1 MKRNYALSFVTIFLL
16 LFISVAY
23 AAFNSELNIT
33 GEGSVL
39 KDTTAPTCGSW
50 YLRDSSLTTQ
60 EAYNQNKFI
69 NPGTNTTWTNTDKTL
84 FIECTDNMEG
94 DYGCINVDTVTASGN
109 TKRYFKD
116 VKDYTT
122 SIKSDGETVTV
133 TLYDAY
139 LNSRTCTLPS
149 GGSNPYIDKESP
161 TVTIIPTAAN
171 KFTYL
176 GTDNNSSELKYMVTD
191 TNTVPSIDDVNWSDT
206 PTEFT
211 IDNTEAKTYYVWTRD
226 GANIVSETINT
237 YLLTADVGTGSTLTL
252 RYQNSGGAILSTGY
266 VLDGTPVHVNGSIR
280 AEYNSLVLTSTTT
293 TTEVISNNSV
303 QMINGN
309 TTISSVAVLDQ
320 FTLTAD
326 ANGGSIPITAGWTG
340 SGDTSIKLVTYDAQ
354 YGTLP
359 NAPTK
364 AGYEFAGWSL
374 LPDGY
379 TEVEYV
385 QSSGTQYINS
395 GYVPNTDTAVD
406 VKFLFNSMS
415 SQWQNVLGSRT
426 TAATDDQ
433 FSFSSSNNN
442 ASAGFGAQEISLG
455 KVFAANIT
463 YEVSMD
469 KTNIK
474 INGVVK
480 GTFASKQISSA
491 LPIYIFGRNTAGG
504 FSNAF
509 IGKIYRVVIYEDGV
523 VVRNYIPCINDA
535 TGKAGLYDLVN
546 GVFYGNVGTG
556 DFTYG
561 TANYLTPQTIVKAQ
575 DNHSIYAKYTA
586 NTYTVEFDS
595 NGSSGTSMAD
605 QTITYGVETVLS
617 KNTYTMTNFTF
628 TGWNTEADG
637 SGTSYAD
644 EQSVLNLTTVN
655 NDVITLYAQW
665 VQPGLYDSSGNV
677 IKTWSELES
686 LGLTKSTIESNY
698 TSSTYDVTAGS
709 PYKVFTDNNL
719 SGKLILPET
728 ITKIGN
734 YAFHDCPGLE
744 SIVIPTS
751 TISIGEHAFD
761 NADDIETITIP
772 SSVTSIGQYA
782 FASCDSLTSVNLPGR
797 ITSILTG
804 VFSDCSNLSTIS
816 IPSSVTTIGNYAFA
830 NSGLESISIPSSVT
844 SIGNSAFNNTELT
857 SITIPRSVTSI
868 GTDAF
873 ANSTSLSSITVDSN
887 NAVYDSRNNS
897 NAIIETATDKLIVG
911 NASTVIPN
919 SVTSIGARAF
929 KGSSITSITIPNSV
943 NDIGADAFLD
953 CANLSIVIFDN
964 TIGWYVSELPNA
976 SSGTNMAVTNP
987 FTNATN
993 LKSTY
998 HTYYWKSSIYKVE
1011 FNANGGRG
1019 TMADQYIGTV
1029 TPTRLDANEFRRD
1042 GHTFAGWNTSPNG
1055 DGTDYADQ
1063 EQVTGLAG
1071 MGETIILYAKWNLS
1085 ATPGLYDTNN
1095 TLILTWSEL
1104 NALGLTNSTVEYDYT
1119 SANYDML
1126 SGSPYNVFTDNS
1138 LVGGLVLPTTIGS
1151 IGDYAFN
1158 NIPGLLGI
1166 VIPDGVTSIGDHAFA
1181 GTGMTAIEI
1190 PNSVTSIGEGVF
1202 ASTEIDTI
1210 TVGLGNMTYDS
1221 RNNSNAIIETST
1233 NKLISGIS
1241 STVIPNTVT
1250 SIGSGAFIDP
1260 VDLTTITIP
1269 SSVVM
1274 IEPNAF
1280 VDCSDLT
1287 AVTFENPNGWFYTS
1301 TPSGVSGTDLTLTN
1315 TATNVTYLTTTYNS
1329 YYWKNA
1335 SYKVV
1340 FDPNG
1345 GSGTMADQFIGVG
1358 ASVSLN
1364 QNTYTKSEYT
1374 FSGWY
1379 LGSVGSSTVYADE
1392 ETVTGLAGNNET
1404 VILYAKWIDNN
1415 AVCEL
1420 NGTEYYTSIQ
1430 EAVDMAPST
1439 PSTIKLIKDVNLVST
1454 MIDLYTKNTDK
1465 NITFDLNGHTI
1476 SGSTYIIRTNGTSVV
1491 EVKNGDIRCSAG
1503 SGAIDINGTGRFKMF
1518 SGTIIT
1524 TGNRQSVYNNGGTV
1538 ELGGDVYMESKQAT
1552 QNNRGTVQNNAGTT
1566 IITGGT
1572 YVSTTGH
1579 AVSVTSGTLIL
1590 GEEDGVYDTDSI
1602 VLEGTLNGIYTTV
1615 NISVFDGMIKGKSA
1629 AVNNE
1634 SKITNIETGA
1644 TKVKDEVS
1652 PFYRLYYTLP

>member
-1 MKRNYALSFVTIFLL
+1 MKRNNILIFVTIFLL
-16 LFISVAY
+16 LIITVAY
-23 AAFNSELNIT
+23 ASFNSELTIT
-33 GEGSVL
+33 GEGTIL
-39 KDTTAPTCGSW
+39 KDTVAPTCGSW
-50 YLRDSSLTTQ
+50 YLRDSSLTIQ
-60 EAYNQNKFI
+60 QAYDQNKFI
-69 NPGTNTTWTNTDKTL
+69 NPGTNTTWTNTDKKL
-84 FIECTDNMEG
+84 FIECTDNMSG
-94 DYGCINVDTVTASGN
+94 DYGCINVTEITDGN
-109 TKRYFKD
+109 GNPRYFKE
-116 VKDYTT
+116 VKEYTT
-122 SIKSDGETVTV
+122 SIQTDSEVIRV
-133 TLYDAY
+133 TLQDSY
-139 LNSRTCTLPS
+139 LNTRTCTLPV
-149 GGSNPYIDKESP
+149 GGSNPYIDKEAP

-171 KFTYL
+171 KFIYS
-176 GTDNNSSELKYMVTD
+176 GTDNNSSELKYMVT
-191 TNTVPSIDDVNWSDT
+191 TTSQTPTLDDVNWSDT
-206 PTEFT
+206 PTEIT
-211 IDNTEAKTYYVWTRD
+211 IDNSSARTYYVWARD
-226 GANIVSETINT
+226 GVNIVSDTIDT

-266 VLDGTPVHVNGSIR
+266 VLEGTPVHVNGSIR
-280 AEYNSLVLTSTTT
+280 SEYNSLVLTSTAT
-293 TTEVISNNSV
+293 TTEVISNNSI

-326 ANGGSIPITAGWTG
+326 PNGGTLSSTTGWTG
-340 SGDTSIKLVTYDAQ
+340 SGDTSIKLVSYDAQ

-364 AGYEFAGWSL
+364 DGYEFTGWSL

-385 QSSGTQYINS
+385 QSNGSQYINS
-395 GYVPNTDTAVD
+395 GYVPNSGTAVD
-406 VKFLFNSMS
+406 VKFLFDSMS

-455 KVFAANIT
+455 KVFAANKT

-469 KTNIK
+469 GTNIK
-474 INGVVK
+474 IDGVVK
-480 GTFASKQISSA
+480 GTFAPKQISSV

-535 TGKAGLYDLVN
+535 TGKAGLYDLVS
-546 GVFYGNVGTG
+546 GTFYGNVGTG
-556 DFTYG
+556 NFTYG
-561 TANYLTPQTIVKAQ
+561 SVSYLTPQTIVKAQ
-575 DNHSIYAKYTA
+575 NDHSIYAKYTA
-586 NTYTVEFDS
+586 NTYTVEFDA
-595 NGSSGTSMAD
+595 NGGSGTSMED
-605 QTITYGVETVLS
+605 QTITYGVETNLS
-617 KNTYTMTNFTF
+617 ANTYTMTNFTF

-644 EQSVLNLTTVN
+644 EQSVLNLTNVN

-677 IKTWSELES
+677 IKTWSELEA
-686 LGLTKSTIESNY
+686 LGLTKTTIESNY
-698 TSSTYDVTAGS
+698 TSSTYDVTTGS

-719 SGKLILPET
+719 SGKLILPEN

-751 TISIGEHAFD
+751 TTSIGEHAFD
-761 NADDIETITIP
+761 NADDLETIT
-772 SSVTSIGQYA
+772 
-782 FASCDSLTSVNLPGR
+782 
-797 ITSILTG
+797 
-804 VFSDCSNLSTIS
+804 
-816 IPSSVTTIGNYAFA
+816 IPSSVTTIGNYAFTSCGSLTSVTLPGRITSLATGVFSGCSNLSTIAIPNSVTTIGNDAFA
-830 NSGLESISIPSSVT
+830 NSGLESIAIPSSIIT
-844 SIGNSAFNNTELT
+844 IGNSAFNNTELT

-873 ANSTSLSSITVDSN
+873 ANNSSLASITVDSSN
-887 NAVYDSRNNS
+887 TVYDSRDSS
-897 NAIIETATDKLIVG
+897 NAIIETATDKLVVG
-911 NASTVIPN
+911 SSGTIIPN
-919 SVTSIGARAF
+919 SVTSIGSRTF

-943 NDIGADAFLD
+943 NSIEADAFLD
-953 CANLSIVIFDN
+953 CTNLSIVIFDN
-964 TIGWYVSELPNA
+964 TVGWYVAELPNA
-976 SSGTNMAVTNP
+976 ASGTNMTVTNTS
-987 FTNATN
+987 TNATN

-998 HTYYWKSSIYKVE
+998 HAYYWKSSIYKVE
-1011 FNANGGRG
+1011 FNANGGIG
-1019 TMADQYIGTV
+1019 EMADQYIGTV
-1029 TPTRLDANEFRRD
+1029 TPTRLDANEFRRN
-1042 GHTFAGWNTSPNG
+1042 GYTFAGWNTSPNG
-1055 DGTDYADQ
+1055 DGTSYADQ

-1071 MGETIILYAKWNLS
+1071 MGETIVLYAKWNLS
-1085 ATPGLYDTNN
+1085 ATPGLYDTSN
-1095 TLILTWSEL
+1095 TLILTWEEL
-1104 NALGLTNSTVEYDYT
+1104 NALGLTNSKVEYDYT
-1119 SANYDML
+1119 SANYDMVT
-1126 SGSPYNVFTDNS
+1126 GSPYKVFTDNNLS
-1138 LVGGLVLPTTIGS
+1138 GGLVLPGTIGS

-1166 VIPDGVTSIGDHAFA
+1166 VLPEGITSIGEHAFA

-1202 ASTEIDTI
+1202 ASTNINTVTI
-1210 TVGLGNMTYDS
+1210 GLGNLTYDS
-1221 RNNSNAIIETST
+1221 RNNSNAIIETAT
-1233 NKLISGIS
+1233 NKLIAGTS
-1241 STVIPNTVT
+1241 STIIPNTVT
-1250 SIGSGAFIDP
+1250 IIASGAFIDP
-1260 VDLTTITIP
+1260 IDLATITIP
-1269 SSVVM
+1269 SSVKT

-1280 VDCSDLT
+1280 TDCSDLN

-1301 TPSGVSGTDLTLTN
+1301 TPSATSGTDLTLTN

-1335 SYKVV
+1335 SYKVT
-1340 FDPNG
+1340 FDANG

-1358 ASVSLN
+1358 VSTNLIS
-1364 QNTYTKSEYT
+1364 NTYTNGGYI
-1374 FSGWY
+1374 FVGWNT
-1379 LGSVGSSTVYADE
+1379 LPDGKGTNYADE
-1392 ETVTGLAGNNET
+1392 ETVTDLAGINGT
-1404 VILYAKWIDNN
+1404 VTLYAKWVDNN

-1454 MIDLYTKNTDK
+1454 MIDLYNKNTDK

-1476 SGSTYIIRTNGTSVV
+1476 SGSTYIIRTNGTAQV

-1503 SGAIDINGTGRFKMF
+1503 SGAIDINGTGKFKMF

-1524 TGNRQSVYNNGGTV
+1524 TGTRQSVYNNGGTV

-1552 QNNRGTVQNNAGTT
+1552 QNNRGTVQNVAGTT
-1566 IITGGT
+1566 IITGGH

-1579 AVSVTSGTLIL
+1579 AISVTGGTLIM
-1590 GEEDGVYDTDSI
+1590 GTEDGIYDTTSI
-1602 VLEGTLNGIYTTV
+1602 VVEGTANGIYTSS
-1615 NISVFDGMIKGKSA
+1615 NISIFDGMIKGKTE

-1634 SKITNIETGA
+1634 SKITSIEAGA
-1644 TKVKDEVS
+1644 TKVKDQES
-1652 PFYRLYYTLP
+1652 PYYRLYYTLP